1 MSKDT
6 ETEIPGEKKRTGNS
20 SVCPCM
26 TVHKGEKRM
35 ERSIKVWLGKALN
48 AKERGL
54 VARTVVTLLPVICV
68 CV

>member
-1 MSKDT
+1 MK
-6 ETEIPGEKKRTGNS
+6 G
-20 SVCPCM
+20 
-26 TVHKGEKRM
+26 HKGEKRM

-68 CV
+68 SG